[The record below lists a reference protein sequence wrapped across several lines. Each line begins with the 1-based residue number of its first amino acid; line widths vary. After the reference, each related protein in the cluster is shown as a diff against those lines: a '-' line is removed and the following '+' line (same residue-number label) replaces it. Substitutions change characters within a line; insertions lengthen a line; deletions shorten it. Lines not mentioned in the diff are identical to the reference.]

1 VEADVAEDLLISAI
15 PSSGSDWFASCISK
29 ASTHSYYREFF
40 NPICN
45 WPLADDL
52 GTVFGCESAKYA
64 HNIARRTPA
73 GDREVDEIIE
83 ALWKPSGYTMTKEVW
98 VTEKLEA
105 LSKHFRVICFSRT
118 PERSMPPNRA
128 RVVGWMHTYAA
139 QAGIQ
144 GGFAMSAMRAY
155 STMHGAS
162 VLASASIGA
171 PLILWDELIVAE
183 KSQIKDILD
192 RAEMPGVDC
201 SLAAEIIVETR
212 RDEPRRTLEGWSHE

>member
-1 VEADVAEDLLISAI
+1 MAEDLLISAI

-29 ASTHSYYREFF
+29 ASTHSYCREFF

-45 WPLADDL
+45 WPLADEL

-64 HNIARRTPA
+64 HNITGRTPA

-98 VTEKLEA
+98 ATEKLEA
-105 LSKHFRVICFSRT
+105 LSKHFRVICFSRS

-128 RVVGWMHTYAA
+128 RVVGWMHAYAA
-139 QAGIQ
+139 EAGIQ

-162 VLASASIGA
+162 VRASASVGA

-183 KSQIKDILD
+183 KPQIKDILD

-212 RDEPRRTLEGWSHE
+212 RDEPRRTLEGWSYE

>member
-1 VEADVAEDLLISAI
+1 MGNDLLISAI

-45 WPLADDL
+45 WPLADEI

-64 HNIARRTPA
+64 HNITRRTPA

-83 ALWKPSGYTMTKEVW
+83 DLWKPSGYTMTKEVW
-98 VTEKLEA
+98 ATEKLEA
-105 LSKHFRVICFSRT
+105 LSKHFRVVCFSRT
-118 PERSMPPNRA
+118 PDRSMPPNRA
-128 RVVGWMHTYAA
+128 RVVGWMHAYAEHL
-139 QAGIQ
+139 GIQ
-144 GGFAMSAMRAY
+144 GGFARSTVMAYRLMHSANEWYA
-155 STMHGAS
+155 G
-162 VLASASIGA
+162 LLKL
-171 PLILWDELIVAE
+171 PFILWDELIAAE
-183 KSQIKDILD
+183 KPRIKDILD

-201 SLAAEIIVETR
+201 SLAAEIIVDTR